1 MNNMKNIINIK
12 SLLLTSLILFSVTA
26 CDDDFAE
33 LNTNPNQNS
42 DLDIG
47 FQFAR
52 VQVASSNNRFEYW
65 RSNLIYPTA
74 LVQQASQTWWTG
86 NTYGINDQ
94 WARAWW
100 ETYFTGYGKNIVDL
114 IERVDADADVNT
126 LSAARIFR
134 VHLFQRLTDLY
145 GDAPWFQAGKGFTEQ
160 VFSPVYDAQQ
170 DIYTDML
177 KEVSEAVA
185 AFDTGKRAIQGDII
199 YNGDIDLWKKFGN
212 SLRLRIGMRLSEVD
226 PATAQSEVAAAFNA
240 GVLAS
245 LDDQPVMQHDE
256 DQRNGNSTVVQADH
270 FRLMQPFVDHMVS
283 TNDPR
288 LLIYAGVYD
297 GGVKQNVPL
306 ANFVGMPV
314 GAETNQDNEARINL
328 DHFRPNNVP
337 YIHFRYAEVELILA
351 EAALRGWIGT
361 NAVDHYDNAVRAGM
375 KMWEIYPGNPTI
387 PDADVDAYLAANPY
401 DGTSMTTG
409 MNSIHMQ
416 FWVTMFMNGFES
428 YANWR
433 RVRIPVLTPSASPF
447 RSIDTIP
454 LKMPYPT
461 RESGDNE
468 DNFRSA
474 VAKQNTT
481 GSNDLSG
488 RVWWDVN

>member
-1 MNNMKNIINIK
+1 MKNIINIK
-12 SLLLTSLILFSVTA
+12 SLLLTCLVLLSTTA
-26 CDDDFAE
+26 CDDDFAK

-52 VQVASSNNRFEYW
+52 SMISSTNNRFEYW

-74 LVQQASQTWWTG
+74 LVQQAGQTWWTG
-86 NTYGINDQ
+86 NTYGVNDQ

-100 ETYFTGYGKNIVDL
+100 ERYYTDFGKNIVDL
-114 IERVDADADVNT
+114 IERVDGDVDVNT
-126 LSAARIFR
+126 LSAARIWR
-134 VHLFQRLTDLY
+134 VHLFQRVTDLY

-160 VFSPVYDAQQ
+160 VFTPEYDAQEL
-170 DIYTDML
+170 IYADLL
-177 KEVSEAVA
+177 KEVTEAVA

-199 YNGDIDLWKKFGN
+199 YNGDIDMWRKFGN
-212 SLRLRIGMRLSEVD
+212 SLRLRMGMRLSGVD
-226 PATAQSEVAAAFNA
+226 AATAQAEVTAAFNG
-240 GVLAS
+240 GVISS
-245 LDDQPVMQHDE
+245 LDEQPVMQHDNM
-256 DQRNGNSTVVQADH
+256 QGNGNSAVVQADH
-270 FRLMQPFVDHMVS
+270 FRLMQPFVQHMVDTS
-283 TNDPR
+283 DPR
-288 LLIYAGVYD
+288 LLIYSGVYD
-297 GGVKQNVPL
+297 GGVKQDVPM
-306 ANFVGMPV
+306 ADFVGMPV
-314 GAETNQDNEARINL
+314 GAQTNEDNEARINL
-328 DHFRPNNVP
+328 DHFRDNTVP

-361 NAVDHYDNAVRAGM
+361 DPADHYNNAVRAGM
-375 KMWEIYPGNPTI
+375 KMWEIYPGNPTVA
-387 PDADVDAYLAANPY
+387 DADIDTYLAGNPY
-401 DGTSMTTG
+401 DGSSFDSG

-433 RVRIPVLTPSASPF
+433 RVRIPVLSPSASPF

-468 DNFRSA
+468 ENFRSA
-474 VAKQNTT
+474 VARQNLT

-488 RVWWDVN
+488 KVWWDVN